1 MGGVRNLGRLY
12 GSASAV
18 GAFLLALTFA
28 EIASAGAAD
37 RSARSRELAR
47 ENEEHFRSDKPPAK
61 TEGDV
66 WTHLRDEPYLTGNWG
81 GARTTLADHGVTL
94 DVTFMMNLATNPIS
108 GLGWGFNQANNTGAG
123 LGIDFHSLAD
133 VRGLFFYA
141 SFSFRQGQNLALRR
155 FPAQPTDRGG
165 PFPIKFQQI
174 WGGQTYHLVN
184 LYVQQT
190 LSLFH
195 EDDLSL
201 RVGRLAHFDS
211 FARDIAWSFYENN
224 AFDGNPFGF
233 FEQGPGS
240 FYVYP
245 FATWGAVLSFG
256 TKFSESDG
264 MWARVGVYGADTDL
278 VAPDSHGTR
287 FSFDFN
293 RGANIMMETGYKR
306 NWLVTNTGLPA
317 KYSVGG
323 WIITGDFPRWDGGV
337 QPGIGGVYYVI
348 SQGLFVEK
356 EQTYVMPRVAQAT
369 MEDYWGAPDE
379 RIKDLQGWFF
389 WSTGEFSASSQTS
402 DMDRWVEFGT
412 YYRGAIPG
420 RDQDLIALAFYYGWF
435 SGPLKAEQR
444 ALGAAPQ
451 TYEAGLE
458 LGYRYHPIESIY
470 LQPNVMGI
478 INPGGAGQYADAFI
492 IGAQT
497 AMDF

>member
-1 MGGVRNLGRLY
+1 MGVRNLGRLY
-12 GSASAV
+12 GLASAV
-18 GAFLLALTFA
+18 SALFLAGTFA
-28 EIASAGAAD
+28 EVANATDAH
-37 RSARSRELAR
+37 RSARSRELAKKSQKHFTSP
-47 ENEEHFRSDKPPAK
+47 EHTKKPS
-61 TEGDV
+61 ESIWQHV
-66 WTHLRDEPYLTGNWG
+66 RDQPYLTGDWG
-81 GARTTLADHGVTL
+81 GARTTLAEHGITL
-94 DVTFMMNLATNPIS
+94 DVTFMMNLATNPVG
-108 GLGWGFNQANNTGAG
+108 GLGWGFNQANNTGAS
-123 LGIDFHSLAD
+123 LGIDFHALAD
-133 VRGLFFYA
+133 IPGLFFYT

-155 FPAQPTDRGG
+155 FPAQPTDQGG

-190 LSLFH
+190 LSLFQK
-195 EDDLSL
+195 DDLSL

-211 FARDIAWSFYENN
+211 FARDIAWSYYENN

-256 TKFSESDG
+256 TKFSESEG
-264 MWARVGVYGADTDL
+264 MWARVGLYGADTEL
-278 VAPDSHGTR
+278 SSADSHGTR

-306 NWLVTNTGLPA
+306 NWLVTNTGLPG

-337 QPGIGGVYYVI
+337 QPGIGGVYYVV
-348 SQGLFVEK
+348 SQGLFVED
-356 EQTYVMPRVAQAT
+356 EQSHVVPGGIAT
-369 MEDYWGAPDE
+369 MEEYWGTPDK
-379 RIKDLQGWFF
+379 RIQELQGWFF

-402 DMDRWVEFGT
+402 AMDRWVEFGT

-420 RDQDLIALAFYYGWF
+420 RDTDIIALALYYGWF

-458 LGYRYHPIESIY
+458 LGYRFYPIDSVY

-478 INPGGAGQYADAFI
+478 INPGGAGQYGDAWI

-497 AMDF
+497 AMDL